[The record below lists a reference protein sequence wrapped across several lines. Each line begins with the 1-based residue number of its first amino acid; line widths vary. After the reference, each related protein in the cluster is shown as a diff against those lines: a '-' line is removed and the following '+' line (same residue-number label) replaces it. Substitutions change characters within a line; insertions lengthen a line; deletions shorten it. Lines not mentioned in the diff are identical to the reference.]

1 MSRQTGWLVRRLP
14 VGMQDDR
21 VMVGLLSILEEVAES
36 VQQHADQIP
45 HLADP
50 SVTPEALLSWL
61 GRFVDAPD
69 TENLPVED
77 RRDLL
82 ADAGSLILRKGTKE
96 HVRTLV
102 APYVTGAL
110 EVDDD
115 GGIYRE
121 GQAPR
126 NEGRVTVRTGGITHG
141 TPSDLLKLVRSI
153 TPTHCLVS
161 LEVGGVR
168 YSAEER

>member
-1 MSRQTGWLVRRLP
+1 MSRQQGWLVRRLP
-14 VGMQDDR
+14 VGMQEDR

-50 SVTPEALLSWL
+50 SVTPEPLLSWL

-69 TENLPVED
+69 TENLPVTE

-82 ADAGSLILRKGTKE
+82 ARAGSLILRKGTKK
-96 HVRTLV
+96 HLQTLV
-102 APYVTGAL
+102 APYVSGSL
-110 EVDDD
+110 EVVDD

-126 NEGRVTVRTGGITHG
+126 AEGRVVVRAGSITHG
-141 TPSDLLKLVRSI
+141 TPSDLLKLIRSI
-153 TPTHCLVS
+153 TPSHCLVS
-161 LEVGGVR
+161 LEVDGVR
-168 YSAEER
+168 FSPEER